1 MQIKIWFT
9 ATALSLA
16 FAMPAAAQDPSDV
29 MERISLLFGD
39 AEPFVTAYEVITEA
53 VATGDGEALADYF
66 PYGETLMVNG
76 EAVVLESESDL
87 YQRYDELITPAIAEV
102 VASQSFET
110 LFANADG
117 VMFGDGAMWLSSVC
131 LDEACAEIE
140 VKIIALNEP

>member
-1 MQIKIWFT
+1 LQIKIWC
-9 ATALSLA
+9 
-16 FAMPAAAQDPSDV
+16 AAAALALGLAAPAQAQDASEV
-29 MERISLLFGD
+29 IERLTLLFGD

-76 EAVVLESESDL
+76 EAVELESEFDL
-87 YQRYDELITPAIAEV
+87 YQRYDELITAAIAEV

-110 LFANADG
+110 LFVNADG
-117 VMFGDGAMWLSSVC
+117 VMFGDGAMWLSSIC
-131 LDEACAEIE
+131 LDDACAETE